1 MTPFEERL
9 KKIEAGLTVHKRGL
23 DDLEKSRAAQT
34 TPAFQS
40 RAQPVVV
47 MDVSKGGI
55 LPAEI
60 ERAISARLEGTIGEN
75 DLYKALGL
83 IRRRYD

>member
-1 MTPFEERL
+1 LTTLEERL
-9 KKIEAGLTVHKRGL
+9 KKIEAGLAVHKRGL
-23 DDLEKSRAAQT
+23 DDFEKRNAAQI

-40 RAQPVVV
+40 RAVPVVV
-47 MDVSKGGI
+47 VDVSKDGI
-55 LPAEI
+55 LPADI